1 MRVAKVVVI
10 LSGGMDSTTLLYDI
24 LSRGFHVD
32 AIGFNYGQK
41 HSKELEYAKKTCTKL
56 RVPYKIVNI
65 DVLNDLAPSALTRK
79 DWKIPE
85 GHYKDD
91 NMKQTVVANRNMVLI
106 SLATSYAIGINAE
119 KVYYGA
125 HFGDHDIYP
134 DCRKEFVEAMQK
146 SIVLCDWSNIE
157 LEAPYIDKSKGDIVK
172 RGIELKVDYKLTWSC
187 YKGKGLSCGVC
198 GTCVERLEAFKLAGI
213 EDPIE
218 YEK

>member
-1 MRVAKVVVI
+1 MRIAKVVVI
-10 LSGGMDSTTLLYDI
+10 LSGGMDSTTLLYDV
-24 LSRGFHVD
+24 LSIGFNVS

-41 HSKELEYAKKTCTKL
+41 HSKELEYAKKTCNKL
-56 RVPYKIVNI
+56 KVPYKIVDI

-79 DWKIPE
+79 DWEVPE
-85 GHYKDD
+85 GHYEDD
-91 NMKQTVVANRNMVLI
+91 NMKQTVVANRNMVLL
-106 SLATSYAIGINAE
+106 SLATTYAIGIKAE

-125 HFGDHDIYP
+125 HFGDHSLYP

-146 SIVLCDWSNIE
+146 SIALCDWSNIE

-187 YKGKGLSCGVC
+187 YKGEGLSCGVC
-198 GTCVERLEAFKLAGI
+198 GTCRERLEAFKVAGI